1 MRHGQWTVVVNALM
15 WGLLALAVF
24 FVLWL
29 IYRTVDADSRT
40 RAEVARIVRADVERL
55 IDDNPVSEWAPGVE
69 EFHDS
74 TTARHAP
81 PGDAA
86 SGDRRSSR

>member
-1 MRHGQWTVVVNALM
+1 MTPLT
-15 WGLLALAVF
+15 WGLLALGVL

-55 IDDNPVSEWAPGVE
+55 IDDNPVSEWAPGAE
-69 EFHDS
+69 EVSDPS
-74 TTARHAP
+74 TGRHVP
-81 PGDAA
+81 PGGVM
-86 SGDRRSSR
+86 SRDRRPSR